1 MGQYRFKEVHRGT
14 QARHVYCL
22 KMMLFTDTH
31 TFSNV
36 LKLPH
41 HFSRKITNYNT
52 KMSKS
57 IIWRELAMRIICSQ
71 TSFACNLLELL
82 LCAHASAHQNQS
94 QLRKY
99 LEF

>member
-1 MGQYRFKEVHRGT
+1 MGQYRFKEVH
-14 QARHVYCL
+14 RHVYCL

-71 TSFACNLLELL
+71 TSFACNLLALLL